1 MTSTISI
8 KGNGAPWCRS
18 AQGSHNASPVF
29 THWLPVRSFNYGNFI
44 TFFQF
49 SEINFRNTGY
59 RFPTSFPRA
68 RASLGSQRTSFWR
81 NGHVCREEK
90 KIISRLTP
98 LLGSDTL
105 LPVRTGWFFT
115 VVFTTECNFC
125 RGGRGA
131 RSGVHR
137 IYFTLSQVN

>member
-1 MTSTISI
+1 MRLGVEAPRGHIMHHRYSLTGCPFGVLIMVILSPFSSSPRLISGI
-8 KGNGAPWCRS
+8 
-18 AQGSHNASPVF
+18 PVTGF
-29 THWLPVRSFNYGNFI
+29 RLRFLVPGLP
-44 TFFQF
+44 
-49 SEINFRNTGY
+49 SE
-59 RFPTSFPRA
+59 A
-68 RASLGSQRTSFWR
+68 RGHHSGG

-98 LLGSDTL
+98 LLGSDTP

-137 IYFTLSQVN
+137 IYFTLSPR